1 MKSIRLKSHFLL
13 SFVLLLSSCAI
24 HHQVSKTNRIN
35 YSIGQKVAGDSAVI
49 KTYQP
54 YKLQLDAE
62 MSRVIGYT
70 AVDLTSRSTLP
81 ESVLGNFFADAVA
94 VQAKKIV
101 PNIDLV
107 FPTTKGGLRNDI
119 AKGNITVSN
128 IFELMPF
135 ENQLVLFELN
145 GSDTYKVIK
154 FIAATNGQPVA
165 GLTMNIKDKQPESIM
180 INGKP
185 FDVNKTYTVLTSDY
199 IASGGDDAEGF
210 ASPISRKN
218 IGLMVRDAL
227 LREVADLQA
236 AGKNINTKLD
246 GRITKN

>member
-13 SFVLLLSSCAI
+13 GLVLLLSSCAS
-24 HHQVSKTNRIN
+24 HYQVLKTNRIN
-35 YSIGQKVAGDSAVI
+35 YSVGQKVAGDSTII

-70 AVDLTSRSTLP
+70 AVDLTSRSTVP
-81 ESVLGNFFADAVA
+81 ESVLGNFFADAVS
-94 VQAKKIV
+94 VQAKKIT

-135 ENQLVLFELN
+135 ENQLVLFELK

-165 GLTMNIKDKQPESIM
+165 GLTMNIKDRLPENIVV
-180 INGKP
+180 NGKP
-185 FDVNKTYTVLTSDY
+185 FDANKTYMVLTSDY

-227 LREVADLQA
+227 LKEVEDLKA
-236 AGKNINTKLD
+236 AGQNINTKLD

>member
-1 MKSIRLKSHFLL
+1 MLI
-13 SFVLLLSSCAI
+13 SFVLLLSSCASHYQI
-24 HHQVSKTNRIN
+24 AKTNRVG
-35 YSIGQKVAGDSAVI
+35 YAVGQKVAADSTII
-49 KTYQP
+49 KMYQP

-70 AVDLTSRSTLP
+70 AVDLTSRSNLP
-81 ESVLGNFFADAVA
+81 ESVLGNFFADAVS
-94 VQAKKIV
+94 VQAKKLV

-135 ENQLVLFELN
+135 ENQLVLFELK

-165 GLTMNIKDKQPESIM
+165 GLSMNIKAKLPENIM

-185 FDVNKTYTVLTSDY
+185 FDANKTYNVLTSDY
-199 IASGGDDAEGF
+199 IASGGDDADGF
-210 ASPISRKN
+210 TTPISRKD
-218 IGLMVRDAL
+218 IGLKVRDAL
-227 LREVADLQA
+227 LKEVGDLQT